1 MAGDR
6 SIEIMTT
13 PVKPVSKPRA
23 ARRKDP
29 ASPRQRLLPGDRQHM
44 ILEGAISYFAEF
56 GFDGRTRDLARHLG
70 ISQALLFRYFPSKAA
85 LIDRV
90 YDVVFLNRWSPA
102 WEPLIADRSQPLAA
116 RLKLFYKDY
125 NRSVDRYEVIRI
137 SLFSALRGE
146 TISERYF
153 TRIRER
159 LIQPIVLEFRHTL
172 ELPMPPALPVSGHE
186 EQLVFSLHAT
196 VIYGIMRK
204 HVFHQLG
211 VEDPDFMIDLYV
223 DGFMAGARDAF
234 TRVHALAAARD
245 EQGAAPAARS

>member
-1 MAGDR
+1 MSTSDPAA
-6 SIEIMTT
+6 
-13 PVKPVSKPRA
+13 PKPRP

-29 ASPRQRLLPGDRQHM
+29 AAPRQRLLPGDRQHM
-44 ILEGAISYFAEF
+44 ILEGAISYFAEY

-102 WEPLIADRSQPLAA
+102 WEQLIADRTQPLAA
-116 RLKLFYKDY
+116 RLKTFYKDY
-125 NRSVDRYEVIRI
+125 NRSIDRYEVIRI

-146 TISERYF
+146 SISERYF

-159 LIQPIVLEFRHTL
+159 LIQPIVRECRHAL
-172 ELPMPPALPVSGHE
+172 DLAELPDQTVSTHE
-186 EQLVFSLHAT
+186 EQLVFSLHST

-204 HVFHQLG
+204 HVFHQAG
-211 VEDPDFMIDLYV
+211 VEDADFMIELYV
-223 DGFMAGARDAF
+223 DGFMAGAREAF
-234 TRVHALAAARD
+234 ARVQAHLTARD
-245 EQGAAPAARS
+245 ARASTPANA

>member
-1 MAGDR
+1 MK
-6 SIEIMTT
+6 T
-13 PVKPVSKPRA
+13 PVASTPRPRP

-90 YDVVFLNRWSPA
+90 YDVVFLNRWSAA
-102 WEPLIADRSQPLAA
+102 WEHQIADRSQPLAA
-116 RLKLFYKDY
+116 RLKAFYKDY

-159 LIQPIVLEFRHTL
+159 LIRPIVLEFRHTL
-172 ELPMPPALPVSGHE
+172 ELDLPGGADVSGHE

-234 TRVHALAAARD
+234 VRVHALAAARD
-245 EQGAAPAARS
+245 ARAATADAKA

>member
-1 MAGDR
+1 MSMPDPAA
-6 SIEIMTT
+6 
-13 PVKPVSKPRA
+13 PKPRA
-23 ARRKDP
+23 GRRKDP
-29 ASPRQRLLPGDRQHM
+29 AAPRQRLLPGDRQHM
-44 ILEGAISYFAEF
+44 ILEGAISYFAEY

-102 WEPLIADRSQPLAA
+102 WEQLIADRTQPLST
-116 RLKLFYKDY
+116 RLKAFYKDY
-125 NRSVDRYEVIRI
+125 NRSIDRYEVIRI

-146 TISERYF
+146 SISERYF

-159 LIQPIVLEFRHTL
+159 LIQPIVLECRH
-172 ELPMPPALPVSGHE
+172 ALALAGPSDRPVSSHE
-186 EQLVFSLHAT
+186 EQLVFSLHST

-204 HVFHQLG
+204 HVFHQAG
-211 VEDPDFMIDLYV
+211 VEDPDFMIELYV

-234 TRVHALAAARD
+234 ARVQAHLAAKDAR
-245 EQGAAPAARS
+245 ANTLATP